1 MTRLAQVKPP
11 SFHKEKKKQKQ
22 KIPAAAHA
30 PEMT

>member
-11 SFHKEKKKQKQ
+11 SFHKKETKQ
-22 KIPAAAHA
+22 KIPTAARA